1 MPDRVLTVSPE
12 RLDAWLAGFA
22 TRHGATTHRAGPD
35 AVVVEAADGA
45 VASCAVPFPPL
56 DPDEPGPDGTDQPY
70 GGLLAHAARERRVA
84 VLLVRRG
91 GYAAGV
97 FAGTRL
103 VASKVG
109 SRHVQGRTAA
119 GGQSQQRFAR
129 RREKQTREAFEAA
142 ADVAARILLPH
153 VAGLDAVV
161 TGGDRAAVDHVLA
174 DRRLTALA
182 ALRDRTGGRPHL
194 AVPDPKL
201 AVLEA
206 TPATFRAVRI
216 TLSEPDAEA

>member
-1 MPDRVLTVSPE
+1 MPDRVLTVPPE
-12 RLDAWLAGFA
+12 RLAAWLAGF
-22 TRHGATTHRAGPD
+22 TQRHGATTHRAGPD

-56 DPDEPGPDGTDQPY
+56 LPEDAEPY
-70 GGLLAHAARERRVA
+70 GGLLVHAARERRVG

-97 FAGTRL
+97 FHGATL

-129 RREKQTREAFEAA
+129 RREKQAREAFEAA
-142 ADVAARILLPH
+142 ADVAARIILPH
-153 VAGLDAVV
+153 AAELDAVV

-182 ALRDRTGGRPHL
+182 ALRDRSAGLPHL
-194 AVPDPKL
+194 AVPDPKQS
-201 AVLEA
+201 VLEA
-206 TPATFRAVRI
+206 APAAYRAIRI
-216 TLSEPDAEA
+216 SLSEPDVTA

>member
-1 MPDRVLTVSPE
+1 MPHRVLTVPPE
-12 RLDAWLAGFA
+12 RLEAWLAGFA
-22 TRHGATTHRAGPD
+22 RRHGPTTHRAAPG
-35 AVVVEAADGA
+35 AVVAEAADGA

-56 DPDEPGPDGTDQPY
+56 RPVDDAPY
-70 GGLLAHAARERRVA
+70 GGLLAHAARDRRVG

-91 GYAAGV
+91 GYAAGI
-97 FAGTRL
+97 FDGARL
-103 VASKVG
+103 VTSKVG

-129 RREKQTREAFEAA
+129 RREKQAREAFEAA

-153 VAGLDAVV
+153 AAELDAVV

-174 DRRLTALA
+174 DRRLAALA
-182 ALRDRTGGRPHL
+182 RLRDPDLPQL
-194 AVPDPKL
+194 AVPDPKR

-206 TPATFRAVRI
+206 TPATFRAIRI
-216 TLSEPDAEA
+216 TLSEPDIGS